1 MTTLVTDNVIGAR
14 EDLGDVITVLDTGD
28 TPIWSNA
35 AKAEGSGVIHEWL
48 FQSLAAATDSK
59 AAEGADFSAAASA
72 QPTRIQNVM
81 QINTKVRK
89 VSDTSEAVSL
99 AGRASELARQRLL
112 VAKELRRDVE
122 LALVTDNAYVSSGT
136 REAASI
142 TSYLSNVS
150 FSTAGSTSALAAN
163 NQNGSAAITTTGT
176 DRSLTIAMIDTVMQA
191 IFEDGG
197 EADMMV
203 LSPQLKN
210 AFSGISNAFAP
221 GTANQ
226 VTTAAG
232 QAITITGAVDV
243 YSSDFSTLQITPSR
257 VMAAN
262 HNDRVFLLDSDYYTI
277 VNLPGRNFVE
287 VDLAKTS
294 DAQTSAIVYEWTLRL
309 DNPLA
314 HGAVIDIDGTVT

>member
-1 MTTLVTDNVIGAR
+1 MTTLITDNVIGAR

-150 FSTAGSTSALAAN
+150 FSTSGSTSALAGN

-210 AFSGISNAFAP
+210 AFSGITGAFAP
-221 GTANQ
+221 GTQNQ

-243 YSSDFSTLQITPSR
+243 YSSDFGNLQITPSR

>member
-1 MTTLVTDNVIGAR
+1 MTTLITDNVIGAR
-14 EDLGDVITVLDTGD
+14 EDLGDVITVLDTSD

-150 FSTAGSTSALAAN
+150 FSTAGSTSALAGN

-232 QAITITGAVDV
+232 QAITITGAVDI
-243 YSSDFSTLQITPSR
+243 YSSDIGNLQITPSR